1 MNEKKCNDRDLYL
14 EAQLG
19 EQGYPKVR
27 SEVSEE
33 EPTANLP

>member
-27 SEVSEE
+27 VRFLRRS
-33 EPTANLP
+33 